1 VKADSVL
8 VRTLEELAANAW
20 PAHVQQQLGP
30 WRLRASEDV
39 TRRANSVFCVGSM
52 PVYAGWYDEVVSFY
66 ERRQLPIR
74 FQITDA
80 ASEGL
85 DFILQGMGYTA
96 EAHSAVY
103 VASCRDVL
111 ACSPQSEGFR
121 LTLSSSLTGAWL
133 DSFIRVEGH
142 DASKKE
148 GYRRIMGAIGP
159 PTCFVQAW
167 VDDAVVGIGMGVAE
181 REWVG
186 MFNIAT
192 LAGHRRKGIG
202 TAIVRALTEW
212 GIGNGAADAYLQVML
227 TNNVAINLY
236 TKLGFRYLY
245 GYHYRVAQSDPRGK
259 NAKGRKK

>member
-20 PAHVQQQLGP
+20 PAHVQQQVGP
-30 WRLRASEDV
+30 WRLRASDDV

-52 PVYAGWYDEVVSFY
+52 PPYAGWYDEVVSFY
-66 ERRQLPIR
+66 ERRHLPIR

-80 ASEGL
+80 APEGL

-103 VASCRDVL
+103 VASCQDVV
-111 ACSPQSEGFR
+111 AHAPQAEEFR
-121 LTLSSSLTGAWL
+121 LTLSDNLTEEWL

-142 DASKKE
+142 DVSKKE
-148 GYRRIMGAIGP
+148 GYGRIMGAIGP
-159 PTCFVQAW
+159 PACFVQAW
-167 VDDAVVGIGMGVAE
+167 VDGAVVGIGMGAAE
-181 REWVG
+181 REWAG

-192 LAGHRRKGIG
+192 LPQHRCKGIG
-202 TAIVRALTEW
+202 TAIVRALAEW
-212 GIGNGAADAYLQVML
+212 GVENGAAHTYLQVML

-259 NAKGRKK
+259 KAKRK